1 MINKSVL
8 VACGSPRARRHI
20 TGKALLCATT
30 GLVAL
35 WAAPSQAQE
44 AAADVQ
50 QAEDTG
56 EIIVTGSRIQR
67 SGFTAPTPT
76 TNISSED
83 LERIAAPNIADA
95 LNQLPALR
103 ASLTP
108 STSTNLSTALG
119 GNFLDLRGMGFLRT
133 LTLIDGRRYV
143 PTTTTGAVNISTIP
157 QALIAGTDV
166 VTGGASAAYGS
177 DAVAGVVN
185 LRLNNTLEGVKGSIQ
200 GGITDHN
207 DHRNYLASA
216 AFGTYF
222 AGGRGHLLVGGE
234 AAQNSGVDK
243 MSDRGWGD
251 NPSVIFNPAYAL
263 GNGQPQYLVVDDAR
277 SSNASF
283 GGVINSVNFAGGT
296 SGPGP
301 LRGIQFA
308 PDGTPIP
315 FTYGTSVT
323 ATTMNGGDGVPST
336 ADLVLET
343 PVKRYSGFG
352 RLSYEVTDDIKVFAE
367 FAYGRTESSNLSILG
382 NDQLTIQA
390 DNAYLPESIRS
401 TMAANNITSFVMGR
415 SLKDYGRGGID
426 VTTDTWQVT
435 GGAEGSFSDT
445 WKWNAYYGFG
455 KTHNLA
461 LFTGNRITAYWR
473 QSMDAVFHPDT
484 GSIVCRSSI
493 ADPTNGC
500 VPMNLIGEGNVTQQA
515 KDYIL
520 GTAVRDWK
528 VKQRVAAFTINGEPF
543 STWAGPVSLA
553 FGGEYR
559 KQSVDVTS
567 DPMSM
572 AGAFRV
578 GNAQPWYGKVNVKEG
593 FAELL
598 VPLAADQS
606 WAKAID
612 LNLAGRITDYSTSGT
627 VKTWKIGA
635 TYDVSDSIRFRAT
648 RSRDIR
654 APNLDEMF
662 AAGNTFIFGIN
673 DPILGTNYSVQNI
686 QGGNPDLKPER
697 ADTLTLGV
705 VFTPTFFPR
714 FRMSVDYYDIDLKGA
729 INSLSTGAI
738 VQRCYTDTPALC
750 SLITRPT
757 PTSNITVIR
766 SSPANFQSIK
776 ARGFDIE
783 VGYGTPLFSGNLD
796 LRALANYT
804 DTLDLVDGVN
814 TTHFAGNTELISING
829 VGGTP
834 HWRFTTSAA
843 YTTDAFKL
851 ALTGRYVGGG
861 KITQNNDGL
870 PDDNQGSTDKQ
881 KVNGRLYLDI
891 SGEVTLI
898 DDGNRRVA
906 LFGTIQ
912 NLTDND
918 PPITAYNGYG
928 TTRSLYDMIGRVYN
942 AGVRFK
948 F

>member
-1 MINKSVL
+1 MIDKSVL
-8 VACGSPRARRHI
+8 VTLGASRAHRQRA
-20 TGKALLCATT
+20 GKALLCATT

-35 WAAPSQAQE
+35 WSAPLQAQE
-44 AAADVQ
+44 AAAGDVKQ
-50 QAEDTG
+50 VEDTG

-108 STSTNLSTALG
+108 ATSTNLSTALG

-133 LTLIDGRRYV
+133 LTLIDGKRYV
-143 PTTTTGAVNISTIP
+143 PTTTTGGLNINTIP

-185 LRLNNTLEGVKGSIQ
+185 LRLNTTLEGVKGSLQ

-207 DHRNYLASA
+207 DHRNFLASA

-222 AGGRGHLLVGGE
+222 GGGRGHLLIGGE
-234 AAQNSGVDK
+234 AAHNSGVDK
-243 MSDRGWGD
+243 MSDRSWGD
-251 NPSVIFNPAYAL
+251 NPSTILNPAYERY
-263 GNGQPQYLVVDDAR
+263 NGQPNYLIVDDAR
-277 SSNASF
+277 ASNASF
-283 GGVINSVNFAGGT
+283 GGVINS
-296 SGPGP
+296 PGI

-336 ADLVLET
+336 ADLILET

-352 RLSYEVTDDIKVFAE
+352 RASYEVTDDVKIFAE
-367 FAYGRTESSNLSILG
+367 FAYGRTESNNPSILG
-382 NDQLTIQA
+382 NDQITIQA
-390 DNAYLPESIRS
+390 DNAYLPDSIRT
-401 TMAANNITSFVMGR
+401 TMAANSISSFVMGR

-426 VTTDTWQVT
+426 VTTDTWQIT
-435 GGAEGSFSDT
+435 GGAEGKFGDGWSWD
-445 WKWNAYYGFG
+445 AYYGFG

-461 LFTGNRITAYWR
+461 LFTGSRITANWQR
-473 QSMDAVFHPDT
+473 SMDAVFHPDT
-484 GSIVCRSSI
+484 GAIVCRSSI
-493 ADPTNGC
+493 TDPMNGC
-500 VPMNLIGEGNVTQQA
+500 VPMNLFGEGNVTQEA
-515 KDYIL
+515 KNYIL

-528 VKQRVAAFTINGEPF
+528 IKQRVAAFAVRGTPF
-543 STWAGPVSLA
+543 STWAGPVSVA

-559 KQSVDVTS
+559 KQSVNVTS
-567 DPMSM
+567 DPLSEV
-572 AGAFRV
+572 GAFRV
-578 GNAQPWYGKVNVKEG
+578 GNAKPWYGEVNVKEG
-593 FAELL
+593 FVEAL
-598 VPLAADQS
+598 VPLVAEQS

-612 LNLAGRITDYSTSGT
+612 LNLAGRVTDYSTSGT

-635 TYDVSDSIRFRAT
+635 TYDVNDSLRFRAT

-654 APNLDEMF
+654 APSLDELF
-662 AAGNTFIFGIN
+662 ASGNTFIFGIT
-673 DPILGTNYSVQNI
+673 DPGKDFESYSVQNI
-686 QGGNPDLKPER
+686 QGGNPDLKPEE
-697 ADTLTLGV
+697 ADTLTMGV
-705 VFTPTFFPR
+705 VFTPTFIPR
-714 FRMSVDYYDIDLKGA
+714 FRMSLDYYDIELKGA
-729 INSLSTGAI
+729 INSLATAAI
-738 VQRCYTDTPALC
+738 VQRCYGDTPALC
-750 SLITRPT
+750 SLITRSPT
-757 PTSNITVIR
+757 TGYITTVR
-766 SSPANFQSIK
+766 SAPANFQSIK
-776 ARGFDIE
+776 LRGLDFE
-783 VGYGTPLFSGNLD
+783 LGYSLPMFTGDLD
-796 LRALANYT
+796 LRALVNYT
-804 DTLDLVDGVN
+804 DKLDLVDGSN

-861 KITQNNDGL
+861 KITQNND
-870 PDDNQGSTDKQ
+870 DIEEDNLGSTDKQ
-881 KVNGRLYLDI
+881 SVNGRLYLDI

-898 DDGNRRVA
+898 DDGNQRVA

-912 NLTDND
+912 NLTDNA
-918 PPITAYNGYG
+918 PPITAYNGYA

-942 AGVRFK
+942 LGVRFK

>member
-8 VACGSPRARRHI
+8 VACGSSRARRHI

-133 LTLIDGRRYV
+133 LTLIDGKRYV
-143 PTTTTGAVNISTIP
+143 PTTTTGGLNINTIP

-185 LRLNNTLEGVKGSIQ
+185 LRLNKELEGLKGSLQ

-207 DHRNYLASA
+207 DHRNFLASA
-216 AFGTYF
+216 AFGARF
-222 AGGRGHLLVGGE
+222 GGGRGHILLGAE
-234 AAQNSGVDK
+234 AAHNSGVDK
-243 MSDRGWGD
+243 MSDRSWGN
-251 NPSVIFNPAYAL
+251 NPSTIFNPAYAA
-263 GNGQPQYLVVDDAR
+263 GNGQPQYLIVDDAR

-283 GGVINSVNFAGGT
+283 GGVINS
-296 SGPGP
+296 PGI

-352 RLSYEVTDDIKVFAE
+352 RLSYEVTDDIKIFTE
-367 FAYGRTESSNLSILG
+367 FAYGRTESLNPSILG
-382 NDQLTIQA
+382 NDQITIQA
-390 DNAYLPESIRS
+390 DNAYLPDSIRN
-401 TMAANNITSFVMGR
+401 TMTTNGITSFVMGR
-415 SLKDYGRGGID
+415 SLKDYGRGAID
-426 VTTDTWQVT
+426 VTTDTWQLT
-435 GGAEGSFSDT
+435 GGAEGKFGDNWSWD
-445 WKWNAYYGFG
+445 AYYGFG

-461 LFTGNRITAYWR
+461 LFTGSRITANWQR
-473 QSMDAVFHPDT
+473 SMDAVFHPVT
-484 GSIVCRSSI
+484 GAIVCRSTI
-493 ADPTNGC
+493 TDPTNGC
-500 VPMNLIGEGNVTQQA
+500 VPMNLFGEGNVTDQA

-528 VKQRVAAFTINGEPF
+528 IKQRVAAFAVHGAPF
-543 STWAGPVSLA
+543 STWAGPVSVA

-559 KQSVDVTS
+559 KQSVNVTS
-567 DPMSM
+567 DPLSEL
-572 AGAFRV
+572 GAFRV
-578 GNAQPWYGKVNVKEG
+578 GNAKPWYGEVNVKEG
-593 FAELL
+593 FLEAL
-598 VPLAADQS
+598 VPLVADQS

-612 LNLAGRITDYSTSGT
+612 LNLAGRVTDYSTSGT

-635 TYDVSDSIRFRAT
+635 TYDVNDSLRLRAT

-654 APNLDEMF
+654 APSLDEMF
-662 AAGNTFIFGIN
+662 ASGNTFIFGIN
-673 DPILGTNYSVQNI
+673 DPVLGTNYSVQNI
-686 QGGNPDLKPER
+686 QGGNPDLKPEE
-697 ADTLTLGV
+697 ADTLTMGV
-705 VFTPTFFPR
+705 VFTPTFIPR
-714 FRMSVDYYDIDLKGA
+714 FRLSVDYYDIDLKGA
-729 INSLSTGAI
+729 INSLSTAAI

-757 PTSNITVIR
+757 PTSNITVVR
-766 SSPANFQSIK
+766 SAPANFQSIK
-776 ARGFDIE
+776 LRGVDVEVSYAMPVFD
-783 VGYGTPLFSGNLD
+783 GDLD
-796 LRALANYT
+796 LRALVNYT
-804 DTLDLVDGVN
+804 DKLDLVDGTN
-814 TTHFAGNTELISING
+814 TTRFAGNTELISING

-843 YTTDAFKL
+843 YTTEAFKL

-861 KITQNNDGL
+861 KITQENDGL
-870 PDDNQGSTDKQ
+870 PTENSGTTDKQ
-881 KVNGRLYLDI
+881 SVNGRLYLDI

-898 DDGNRRVA
+898 DDGNQRVA

-918 PPITAYNGYG
+918 PPITAYNGYA

-942 AGVRFK
+942 VGVRFK

>member
-1 MINKSVL
+1 MIDKSVL
-8 VACGSPRARRHI
+8 VTLGASRAHRQRA
-20 TGKALLCATT
+20 GKALLCATT

-35 WAAPSQAQE
+35 WSAPLQAQE
-44 AAADVQ
+44 AAAGDVKQ
-50 QAEDTG
+50 VEDTG

-76 TNISSED
+76 TNITSAD
-83 LERIAAPNIADA
+83 LERVAAPNIADA

-133 LTLIDGRRYV
+133 LTLIDGKRYV
-143 PTTTTGAVNISTIP
+143 PTTTTGGLNINTIP

-185 LRLNNTLEGVKGSIQ
+185 LRLNTTLEGVKGSLQ

-207 DHRNYLASA
+207 DHRNFLASA

-222 AGGRGHLLVGGE
+222 GGGRGHLLIGGE
-234 AAQNSGVDK
+234 AAHNSGVDK
-243 MSDRGWGD
+243 MSDRSWGD
-251 NPSVIFNPAYAL
+251 NPSTIFNPAYVA
-263 GNGQPQYLVVDDAR
+263 GNGEPQYLIVDDAR

-283 GGVINSVNFAGGT
+283 GGVINS
-296 SGPGP
+296 PGI

-336 ADLVLET
+336 ADLILET

-352 RLSYEVTDDIKVFAE
+352 RASYEVTDDVKIFAE
-367 FAYGRTESSNLSILG
+367 FAYGRTESSNPSILG
-382 NDQLTIQA
+382 NDQITIQA
-390 DNAYLPESIRS
+390 DNAYLPDSIRT
-401 TMAANNITSFVMGR
+401 TMAANSISSFVMGR

-426 VTTDTWQVT
+426 VTTDTWQIT
-435 GGAEGSFSDT
+435 GGAEGKFGDGWSWD
-445 WKWNAYYGFG
+445 AYYGFG

-461 LFTGNRITAYWR
+461 LFTGSRITANWQR
-473 QSMDAVFHPDT
+473 SMDAVFHPDT
-484 GSIVCRSSI
+484 GAIVCRSTI
-493 ADPTNGC
+493 TDPTNGC
-500 VPMNLIGEGNVTQQA
+500 VPMNLFGEGNVTQEA
-515 KDYIL
+515 KNYIL

-528 VKQRVAAFTINGEPF
+528 IKQRVAAFAVRGAPF
-543 STWAGPVSLA
+543 STWAGPVSVA

-567 DPMSM
+567 DPLSEL
-572 AGAFRV
+572 GAFRV
-578 GNAQPWYGKVNVKEG
+578 GNAKPWSGDVNVKEG
-593 FAELL
+593 FVEAL
-598 VPLAADQS
+598 VPLVAEQS

-612 LNLAGRITDYSTSGT
+612 LNLAGRVTDYSTSGT

-635 TYDVSDSIRFRAT
+635 TYDVNDSLRFRAT

-654 APNLDEMF
+654 APSLDEMF
-662 AAGNTFIFGIN
+662 ASGNTFIFGIN
-673 DPILGTNYSVQNI
+673 DPVLGTNYSVQNI
-686 QGGNPDLKPER
+686 QGGNPDLKPEE
-697 ADTLTLGV
+697 ADTLTMGV
-705 VFTPTFFPR
+705 VFTPTFIPR
-714 FRMSVDYYDIDLKGA
+714 FRLSVDYYDIDLKGA
-729 INSLSTGAI
+729 INSLSTAAI

-766 SSPANFQSIK
+766 SAPANFQSIK
-776 ARGFDIE
+776 LRGFDVE
-783 VGYGTPLFSGNLD
+783 ASYGMPLFSGDLD
-796 LRALANYT
+796 LRALINYT
-804 DTLDLVDGVN
+804 DKLDLVDGTN

-861 KITQNNDGL
+861 KITQENDGL
-870 PDDNQGSTDKQ
+870 PTENSGTTDKQ
-881 KVNGRLYLDI
+881 SVNGRLYLDI

-898 DDGNRRVA
+898 DDGNQRVA

-912 NLTDND
+912 NLTDNA
-918 PPITAYNGYG
+918 PPITAYNGYA

-942 AGVRFK
+942 LGVRFK

>member
-1 MINKSVL
+1 MIDKSVL
-8 VACGSPRARRHI
+8 VTLGASRAHRQRA
-20 TGKALLCATT
+20 GKALLCATT

-35 WAAPSQAQE
+35 WSAPLQAQE
-44 AAADVQ
+44 AAAGDVKQ
-50 QAEDTG
+50 VEDTG

-76 TNISSED
+76 TNITSAD
-83 LERIAAPNIADA
+83 LERVAAPNIADA

-133 LTLIDGRRYV
+133 LTLIDGKRYV
-143 PTTTTGAVNISTIP
+143 PTTTTGGLNINTIP

-185 LRLNNTLEGVKGSIQ
+185 LRLNTTLEGVKGSLQ

-207 DHRNYLASA
+207 DHRNFLASA

-222 AGGRGHLLVGGE
+222 GGGRGHLLIGGE
-234 AAQNSGVDK
+234 AAHNSGVDK
-243 MSDRGWGD
+243 MSDRSWGD
-251 NPSVIFNPAYAL
+251 NPSTIFNPAYVA
-263 GNGQPQYLVVDDAR
+263 GNGEPQYLIVDDAR

-283 GGVINSVNFAGGT
+283 GGVINS
-296 SGPGP
+296 PGI

-336 ADLVLET
+336 ADLILET

-352 RLSYEVTDDIKVFAE
+352 RASYEVTDDVKIFAE
-367 FAYGRTESSNLSILG
+367 FAYGRTESSNPSILG
-382 NDQLTIQA
+382 NDQITIQA
-390 DNAYLPESIRS
+390 DNAYLPDSIRT
-401 TMAANNITSFVMGR
+401 TMAANSISSFVMGR

-426 VTTDTWQVT
+426 VTTDTWQIT
-435 GGAEGSFSDT
+435 GGAEGKFGDGWSWD
-445 WKWNAYYGFG
+445 AYYGFG

-461 LFTGNRITAYWR
+461 LFTGSRITANWQR
-473 QSMDAVFHPDT
+473 SMDAVFHPDT
-484 GSIVCRSSI
+484 GAIVCRSTI
-493 ADPTNGC
+493 TDPTNGC
-500 VPMNLIGEGNVTQQA
+500 VPMNLFGEGNVTQEA
-515 KDYIL
+515 KNYIL

-528 VKQRVAAFTINGEPF
+528 IKQRVAAFAVRGAPF
-543 STWAGPVSLA
+543 STWAGPVSVA

-567 DPMSM
+567 DPLSEL
-572 AGAFRV
+572 GAFRV
-578 GNAQPWYGKVNVKEG
+578 GNAKPWSGDVNVKEG
-593 FAELL
+593 FVEAL
-598 VPLAADQS
+598 VPLVAEQS

-612 LNLAGRITDYSTSGT
+612 LNLAGRVTDYSTSGT

-635 TYDVSDSIRFRAT
+635 TYDVNDSLRFRAT

-654 APNLDEMF
+654 APSLDEMF
-662 AAGNTFIFGIN
+662 ASGNTFIFGIN
-673 DPILGTNYSVQNI
+673 DPVLGTNYSVQNI
-686 QGGNPDLKPER
+686 QGGNPDLKPEE
-697 ADTLTLGV
+697 ADTLTMGV
-705 VFTPTFFPR
+705 VFTPTFMPR
-714 FRMSVDYYDIDLKGA
+714 FRLSVDYYDIDLKGA
-729 INSLSTGAI
+729 INSLSTAAI

-766 SSPANFQSIK
+766 SAPANFQSIK
-776 ARGFDIE
+776 LRGFDVE
-783 VGYGTPLFSGNLD
+783 ASYGMPLFSGDLD
-796 LRALANYT
+796 LRALINYT
-804 DTLDLVDGVN
+804 DKLDLVDGTN

-861 KITQNNDGL
+861 KITQENDGL
-870 PDDNQGSTDKQ
+870 PTENSGTTDKQ
-881 KVNGRLYLDI
+881 SVNGRLYFDI

-898 DDGNRRVA
+898 DDGNQRVA

-918 PPITAYNGYG
+918 PPITAYNGYA

-942 AGVRFK
+942 LGVRFK